1 MRILEITSDLD
12 GGGVDRLL
20 YDYCSR
26 MTNDIQF
33 DFVVTSKTEGILE
46 QPLKKL
52 GCKIYRVS
60 QIREGLKN
68 HNNQLKKIL
77 NDNHYDIKLGVI
89 CV

>member
-26 MTNDIQF
+26 MTDDIQF

-46 QPLKKL
+46 KPVQEL
-52 GCKIYRVS
+52 GCKV
-60 QIREGLKN
+60 
-68 HNNQLKKIL
+68 
-77 NDNHYDIKLGVI
+77 
-89 CV
+89 